1 LFSHGKVRENP
12 GLKTGHIYLF
22 PNSNS
27 TINFFLGEINN
38 MQLKAE
44 TSNFSQ
50 SRKLFLYILKIFII
64 WRGTLLLMHLIG
76 LSFSQM
82 NESSSPQ
89 APFWHMFP
97 DNHYL
102 DSFFRFD
109 SAWYNEIIQTGYS
122 YNPEKQSNVAFFP
135 LYPILV
141 KAIASL
147 TSLSV
152 PIAGLLL
159 SNLCLIFALI
169 FVYKIS
175 NIYLNK
181 RGSEKV
187 LILMLVFPTSFFYSC
202 FYTES
207 LYLLTTAA
215 CFYFFLN
222 KKYFWSGFFGFFA
235 SLTRVTGV
243 IIFLAFA
250 IELLWKYLKKKELPR
265 RESLFLLLIP
275 CGLIAYMVFLAW
287 KFNEPLAFIKVQ
299 DLWGRD
305 ERVFPL
311 ITLIN
316 YWRNINFMF
325 AKDANN
331 AVRLLNTFFSFSFLG
346 ILLFS
351 IVKKPLNISLLI
363 FAFLSFFLPL
373 STGTTESM
381 MRYMMTI
388 FPIFIILGY
397 WSQKNRY
404 FYGFLLFL
412 FTYFLSILFLWY
424 GNWGWI
430 A

>member
-1 LFSHGKVRENP
+1 ME
-12 GLKTGHIYLF
+12 
-22 PNSNS
+22 
-27 TINFFLGEINN
+27 
-38 MQLKAE
+38 LKAE

-82 NESSSPQ
+82 NEYPWQ
-89 APFWHMFP
+89 TFP

-102 DSFFRFD
+102 DSFFRWD
-109 SAWYNEIIQTGYS
+109 SGWYNGIIQGGYS
-122 YNPEKQSNVAFFP
+122 YNTEKQSNVAFFP

-152 PIAGLLL
+152 PISGLLL
-159 SNLCLIFALI
+159 SNLCLILALF

-181 RGSEKV
+181 RGCEKV

-250 IELLWKYLKKKELPR
+250 IELLWKYLKKKELPK

-287 KFNEPLAFIKVQ
+287 KFNEPLAFVKIQ
-299 DLWGRD
+299 DLWGRN

-316 YWRNINFMF
+316 YWKNINFMF
-325 AKDANN
+325 PKDANN
-331 AVRLLNTFFSFSFLG
+331 AVRFLDTFFSSFFLG

-351 IVKKPLNISLLI
+351 IIKKPLNISLLI
-363 FAFLSFFLPL
+363 FAFLSIFLPL
-373 STGTTESM
+373 STGTTQSM

-388 FPIFIILGY
+388 FPIFIILVY
-397 WSQKNRY
+397 WSKKNRY
-404 FYGFLLFL
+404 FYGFLLFF

-430 A
+430 T

>member
-1 LFSHGKVRENP
+1 
-12 GLKTGHIYLF
+12 
-22 PNSNS
+22 
-27 TINFFLGEINN
+27 

-316 YWRNINFMF
+316 YWKNINFMF
-325 AKDANN
+325 PKDANN
-331 AVRLLNTFFSFSFLG
+331 AVRFLNTFFSFSFLG

>member
-1 LFSHGKVRENP
+1 ME
-12 GLKTGHIYLF
+12 LKD
-22 PNSNS
+22 
-27 TINFFLGEINN
+27 
-38 MQLKAE
+38 E

-82 NESSSPQ
+82 NEYPWQ
-89 APFWHMFP
+89 TFP

-152 PIAGLLL
+152 PISGLLV

-181 RGSEKV
+181 RGCEKV

-250 IELLWKYLKKKELPR
+250 IELLWKYLKKKELPK

-287 KFNEPLAFIKVQ
+287 KFNEPLAFVKIQ
-299 DLWGRD
+299 DLWSRD

-316 YWRNINFMF
+316 YWKNINFMF
-325 AKDANN
+325 PKDANN
-331 AVRLLNTFFSFSFLG
+331 AVRFLNTFFSFSFLG
-346 ILLFS
+346 IVLFS

-363 FAFLSFFLPL
+363 FAFLSIFLPL
-373 STGTTESM
+373 STGITESM

-397 WSQKNRY
+397 WSQKK
-404 FYGFLLFL
+404 
-412 FTYFLSILFLWY
+412 SLFLWISVILVY
-424 GNWGWI
+424 LFFINSISLVW
-430 A
+430 

>member
-1 LFSHGKVRENP
+1 ME
-12 GLKTGHIYLF
+12 
-22 PNSNS
+22 
-27 TINFFLGEINN
+27 
-38 MQLKAE
+38 LKAE

-82 NESSSPQ
+82 NEFSFPQ

-109 SAWYNEIIQTGYS
+109 SAWYNDIIQGGYS

-207 LYLLTTAA
+207 LYLLTTSA

-250 IELLWKYLKKKELPR
+250 IELLWKYLNKKELPK

-287 KFNEPLAFIKVQ
+287 KFNEPLAFVKIQ
-299 DLWGRD
+299 DMWGRN

-325 AKDANN
+325 PKDANN
-331 AVRLLNTFFSFSFLG
+331 AVIFLNTFFSFFFLG
-346 ILLFS
+346 I
-351 IVKKPLNISLLI
+351 VISNKCE
-363 FAFLSFFLPL
+363 
-373 STGTTESM
+373 TRE
-381 MRYMMTI
+381 
-388 FPIFIILGY
+388 
-397 WSQKNRY
+397 K
-404 FYGFLLFL
+404 
-412 FTYFLSILFLWY
+412 
-424 GNWGWI
+424 
-430 A
+430 

>member
-1 LFSHGKVRENP
+1 ME
-12 GLKTGHIYLF
+12 
-22 PNSNS
+22 
-27 TINFFLGEINN
+27 
-38 MQLKAE
+38 LKAE

-82 NESSSPQ
+82 NESSYPQ
-89 APFWHMFP
+89 EPFGHWFP

-102 DSFFRFD
+102 DSFFRWD
-109 SAWYNEIIQTGYS
+109 SGWYKSIIQGGYS
-122 YNPEKQSNVAFFP
+122 YNTEKQSNVAFFP

-147 TSLSV
+147 TSLNV
-152 PIAGLLL
+152 PISGLLL
-159 SNLCLIFALI
+159 SNLCLILALF

-181 RGSEKV
+181 RGCEKV

-250 IELLWKYLKKKELPR
+250 IELLWKYLKKKELPK
-265 RESLFLLLIP
+265 RESIFLLLIP

-287 KFNEPLAFIKVQ
+287 KFNEPLAFVKIQ
-299 DLWGRD
+299 D
-305 ERVFPL
+305 
-311 ITLIN
+311 
-316 YWRNINFMF
+316 M
-325 AKDANN
+325 
-331 AVRLLNTFFSFSFLG
+331 
-346 ILLFS
+346 
-351 IVKKPLNISLLI
+351 
-363 FAFLSFFLPL
+363 
-373 STGTTESM
+373 
-381 MRYMMTI
+381 
-388 FPIFIILGY
+388 
-397 WSQKNRY
+397 
-404 FYGFLLFL
+404 
-412 FTYFLSILFLWY
+412 
-424 GNWGWI
+424 
-430 A
+430 

>member
-1 LFSHGKVRENP
+1 ME
-12 GLKTGHIYLF
+12 
-22 PNSNS
+22 
-27 TINFFLGEINN
+27 
-38 MQLKAE
+38 LKAE

-82 NESSSPQ
+82 NESSYPQ
-89 APFWHMFP
+89 EPFGHWFP

-102 DSFFRFD
+102 DSFFRWD
-109 SAWYNEIIQTGYS
+109 SGWYKSIIQGGYS
-122 YNPEKQSNVAFFP
+122 YNTEKQSNVAFFP

-147 TSLSV
+147 TSLNV
-152 PIAGLLL
+152 PISGLLL
-159 SNLCLIFALI
+159 SNLCLILALF

-181 RGSEKV
+181 RGCEKV

-250 IELLWKYLKKKELPR
+250 IELLWKYLKKKVYGIF
-265 RESLFLLLIP
+265 SLEI
-275 CGLIAYMVFLAW
+275 
-287 KFNEPLAFIKVQ
+287 Q
-299 DLWGRD
+299 R
-305 ERVFPL
+305 
-311 ITLIN
+311 
-316 YWRNINFMF
+316 
-325 AKDANN
+325 
-331 AVRLLNTFFSFSFLG
+331 TFG
-346 ILLFS
+346 IC
-351 IVKKPLNISLLI
+351 
-363 FAFLSFFLPL
+363 
-373 STGTTESM
+373 
-381 MRYMMTI
+381 
-388 FPIFIILGY
+388 
-397 WSQKNRY
+397 
-404 FYGFLLFL
+404 
-412 FTYFLSILFLWY
+412 
-424 GNWGWI
+424 
-430 A
+430 

>member
-1 LFSHGKVRENP
+1 
-12 GLKTGHIYLF
+12 
-22 PNSNS
+22 
-27 TINFFLGEINN
+27 

-316 YWRNINFMF
+316 YWKNINFIF
-325 AKDANN
+325 PKDANN

>member
-12 GLKTGHIYLF
+12 ALKTGHIYLF

-27 TINFFLGEINN
+27 IINFFLGEINN
-38 MQLKAE
+38 MELKAE

-82 NESSSPQ
+82 NEFSFPQ
-89 APFWHMFP
+89 APFWNWFP

-109 SAWYNEIIQTGYS
+109 SAWYNEIIQGGYS

-207 LYLLTTAA
+207 LYLLTTSA

-250 IELLWKYLKKKELPR
+250 IELLWKYLNKKELPK

-287 KFNEPLAFIKVQ
+287 KFNEPLAFVKIQ
-299 DLWGRD
+299 DMWGRN

-316 YWRNINFMF
+316 
-325 AKDANN
+325 
-331 AVRLLNTFFSFSFLG
+331 
-346 ILLFS
+346 
-351 IVKKPLNISLLI
+351 
-363 FAFLSFFLPL
+363 
-373 STGTTESM
+373 
-381 MRYMMTI
+381 
-388 FPIFIILGY
+388 
-397 WSQKNRY
+397 
-404 FYGFLLFL
+404 
-412 FTYFLSILFLWY
+412 
-424 GNWGWI
+424 
-430 A
+430 

>member
-1 LFSHGKVRENP
+1 
-12 GLKTGHIYLF
+12 
-22 PNSNS
+22 
-27 TINFFLGEINN
+27 

-316 YWRNINFMF
+316 YWRNINFIF
-325 AKDANN
+325 PKDANH
-331 AVRLLNTFFSFSFLG
+331 AVGFLNTFFSFSFLG

>member
-1 LFSHGKVRENP
+1 ME
-12 GLKTGHIYLF
+12 
-22 PNSNS
+22 
-27 TINFFLGEINN
+27 
-38 MQLKAE
+38 LKAE

-89 APFWHMFP
+89 ESFWHWFP

-109 SAWYNEIIQTGYS
+109 SSWYNDIIQTGYS

-152 PIAGLLL
+152 PISGLLL
-159 SNLCLIFALI
+159 SNLCLILALF

-181 RGSEKV
+181 RGCEKV

-250 IELLWKYLKKKELPR
+250 IELLWKYLKKKELPK

-287 KFNEPLAFIKVQ
+287 KFNEPLAFVKTQV
-299 DLWGRD
+299 LWSRG

-316 YWRNINFMF
+316 YWKNINFMF
-325 AKDANN
+325 PKDPIN
-331 AVRLLNTFFSFSFLG
+331 AIRFFNTFFSSFFLG

-363 FAFLSFFLPL
+363 FAFLSIFLPL
-373 STGTTESM
+373 NTGTTQSM
-381 MRYMMTI
+381 MRFMMTI

-430 A
+430 T

>member
-1 LFSHGKVRENP
+1 
-12 GLKTGHIYLF
+12 
-22 PNSNS
+22 
-27 TINFFLGEINN
+27 
-38 MQLKAE
+38 
-44 TSNFSQ
+44 
-50 SRKLFLYILKIFII
+50 
-64 WRGTLLLMHLIG
+64 
-76 LSFSQM
+76 
-82 NESSSPQ
+82 
-89 APFWHMFP
+89 
-97 DNHYL
+97 L

-147 TSLSV
+147 TSLNV
-152 PIAGLLL
+152 PISGLLL
-159 SNLCLIFALI
+159 SNLCLILALF

-181 RGSEKV
+181 RGCEKV

-316 YWRNINFMF
+316 YWKNINFIF
-325 AKDANN
+325 PKDANN

-351 IVKKPLNISLLI
+351 LVKKPLNISLLI